1 MRLDQNK
8 AGTVFGIFVAFQA
21 GTSASSGMTSLSL
34 AAVSSDNPVSGDDT
48 SGWRVLLADS
58 GLGE

>member
-1 MRLDQNK
+1 MRLDQTK

-21 GTSASSGMTSLSL
+21 GTSATPGMTSLSL
-34 AAVSSDNPVSGDDT
+34 AAVSSDNPVSGMNT
-48 SGWRVLLADS
+48 FGWRALLVDS